1 MATATFNTPI
11 YSSRN
16 GGNDKIYNL
25 DEVITKNFRGPYVY
39 NLNDRPPMGVSIKD
53 GNILNIPPNVEFEL
67 VIFVNET
74 EAVTNV
80 TLDPSSFNDV
90 KETFLK
96 NKNLEQNLSNTK
108 NEWSKIINRNAN
120 NKVDNDIKPN

>member
-1 MATATFNTPI
+1 
-11 YSSRN
+11 
-16 GGNDKIYNL
+16 
-25 DEVITKNFRGPYVY
+25 
-39 NLNDRPPMGVSIKD
+39 
-53 GNILNIPPNVEFEL
+53 
-67 VIFVNET
+67 
-74 EAVTNV
+74 V